1 MKRQAKSE
9 KAQETKNAILQA
21 TAHIL
26 IKNGLEKVSTNSI
39 AEKAGVSIGSLYQ
52 YYTNKED
59 IYEDLLLLLIE
70 KRQQRIRAALDL
82 RVVTDS
88 IPVSVSKVVD
98 AIFEADDYDIRLESL
113 LVPLLTGTLG
123 KKKLLQKV
131 NSLETFL
138 KPLLKTLFA
147 VKNPKLLKRDLDV
160 VVFVLINAMR
170 GVLLGTSLT
179 NDQAHSKDKLKAELN
194 FLILSYLEAMS

>member
-9 KAQETKNAILQA
+9 KAQETKSAILQA

-26 IKNGLEKVSTNSI
+26 IKNGLEKVSTNTI

-52 YYTNKED
+52 YYENKED
-59 IYEDLLLLLIE
+59 IYEDLLLQLIE
-70 KRQQRIRAALDL
+70 KRQQRIRASLDL

-131 NSLETFL
+131 NSLEMFL

-179 NDQAHSKDKLKAELN
+179 NDQNHSKEKLKVELN

>member
-9 KAQETKNAILQA
+9 KAQETKSAILQA

-26 IKNGLEKVSTNSI
+26 IKNGLEKVSTNTI

-52 YYTNKED
+52 YYENKED
-59 IYEDLLLLLIE
+59 IYEDLLLQLIE
-70 KRQQRIRAALDL
+70 KRQQRIRASLDL

-131 NSLETFL
+131 NSLEMFL

-179 NDQAHSKDKLKAELN
+179 NDQNQSKEKLKVELN

>member
-9 KAQETKNAILQA
+9 KAQETKAAILEA

-26 IKNGLEKVSTNSI
+26 IKNGLEKVSTNLI

-52 YYTNKED
+52 YYENKED
-59 IYEDLLLLLIE
+59 IYEDLLLQLIE
-70 KRQQRIRAALDL
+70 KRQQRIRAVLDL
-82 RVVTDS
+82 QVVTDS
-88 IPVSVSKVVD
+88 IPISVSKVVD
-98 AIFEADDYDIRLESL
+98 AIFEADDNDIRLESL
-113 LVPLLTGTLG
+113 LVPLFSSTMG

-131 NSLETFL
+131 NSLEIFL

-170 GVLLGTSLT
+170 GVLLGTSLMLEQNHT
-179 NDQAHSKDKLKAELN
+179 KEKLKSELN
-194 FLILSYLEAMS
+194 FLILTYLEAMT

>member
-26 IKNGLEKVSTNSI
+26 IKNGLDKVSTNSI

-52 YYTNKED
+52 YYENKED
-59 IYEDLLLLLIE
+59 IYEDLLLQLIE

-98 AIFEADDYDIRLESL
+98 AIFEADDFDIRLESI
-113 LVPLLTGTLG
+113 LVPLLSGTLG

-131 NSLETFL
+131 NSLELFL

-160 VVFVLINAMR
+160 VVFILINAMR

-179 NDQAHSKDKLKAELN
+179 NDQNHSKEKLKTELN

>member
-9 KAQETKNAILQA
+9 KAQDTKNAILQA

-26 IKNGLEKVSTNSI
+26 IKNGLDKVSTNSI

-52 YYTNKED
+52 YYANKED
-59 IYEDLLLLLIE
+59 IYEDLLLQLIE
-70 KRQQRIRAALDL
+70 KRQQRIRASLDL

-88 IPVSVSKVVD
+88 IPASVGKVVD
-98 AIFEADDYDIRLESL
+98 AIFEADDFDIRLESI
-113 LVPLLTGTLG
+113 LVPLLSSTLG

-131 NSLETFL
+131 NSLELFL

-160 VVFVLINAMR
+160 VVFILINAMR
-170 GVLLGTSLT
+170 GVMLGTSLISE
-179 NDQAHSKDKLKAELN
+179 QSYSREKLKTELN

>member
-9 KAQETKNAILQA
+9 KAQETKSAILQA

-52 YYTNKED
+52 YYENKED
-59 IYEDLLLLLIE
+59 IYEDLLLQLIE
-70 KRQQRIRAALDL
+70 KRQQRIRSALDL

-123 KKKLLQKV
+123 KKKILQKV
-131 NSLETFL
+131 NSLELFL

-170 GVLLGTSLT
+170 GVLLGTSLIK
-179 NDQAHSKDKLKAELN
+179 DQTHSKEKLKAELN
-194 FLILSYLEAMS
+194 FLILSYLEAMT

>member
-9 KAQETKNAILQA
+9 KAQETKSAILQA

-52 YYTNKED
+52 YYKNKED
-59 IYEDLLLLLIE
+59 IYEDLLLQLIE
-70 KRQQRIRAALDL
+70 KRQQRIRASLDL

-88 IPVSVSKVVD
+88 IPISVSKVVD

-131 NSLETFL
+131 NSLEMFL

-160 VVFVLINAMR
+160 VVFVLINSMR
-170 GVLLGTSLT
+170 GVLLGTSLI
-179 NDQAHSKDKLKAELN
+179 NDQNHSKEKLKAELN
-194 FLILSYLEAMS
+194 FLILSYLEAMT